1 MKNEYKT
8 KGLVKGLRKQII
20 YHDSFLVFDIVLFS
34 FMLLLTS
41 ESMWQSLIFA
51 AVAVLVILQELTFIL
66 SVFTELEKINR
77 KMVTK

>member
-8 KGLVKGLRKQII
+8 KGLVDLRKQII
-20 YHDSFLVFDIVLFS
+20 YHDSFLVFGLVMFS

-77 KMVTK
+77 KMVAKW